1 MTVGAV
7 TGGPLLS
14 VAALSVG
21 FPTAM
26 AEGRAALRDVS
37 FQVDPG
43 EIVGVVGESGAGK
56 TVLSRTIMGLPPAP
70 GRITAGHVRFKDR
83 DLVGLP
89 EREMR
94 RMRGRDMAMIVPNP
108 RGELNPVLPVGEQIA
123 TIARIHLGVGRQD
136 ARQMALRMLRSV
148 QIPDPERRM
157 SAYPHELSGGMAQR
171 VVLAIALICEPA
183 FLISDDATSGL
194 DVTVQAQILKL
205 MRALAAERHSAML
218 FITRDVGVTAHL
230 CDRVIVMFAGQ
241 VMEVAPRE
249 PFFLDPRHPYTVM
262 LLAAYA
268 HIPELRRQWAV
279 EVLPGAA
286 LPRQGCLYAVRCP
299 LANARCRDE
308 QPALREVAAGH
319 SVRCHYPVTR

>member
-1 MTVGAV
+1 V
-7 TGGPLLS
+7 TAAPLLD
-14 VAALSVG
+14 VAGLSVG
-21 FPTAM
+21 FPTAS
-26 AEGRAALRDVS
+26 AGLSEALRDVS
-37 FQVDPG
+37 FSIEPG
-43 EIVGVVGESGAGK
+43 EIVGLVGESGAGK
-56 TVLSRTIMGLPPAP
+56 TVLARTIMGLTPAP
-70 GRITAGHVRFKDR
+70 GVVSSGRVWFKDT
-83 DLVGLP
+83 DVTALP

-94 RMRGRDMAMIVPNP
+94 RLRGRDIAMIVPNP

-123 TIARIHLGVGRQD
+123 TIARIHLGLGRQE
-136 ARQMALRMLRSV
+136 ARHRALEMLRRV

-157 SAYPHELSGGMAQR
+157 AAYPHEMSGGMAQR

-205 MRALAAERHSAML
+205 MQALATERHSAML

-268 HIPELRRQWAV
+268 HVPELRRQWAV
-279 EVLPGAA
+279 EMPAGAPV
-286 LPRQGCLYAVRCP
+286 PRHGCLYAVRCP
-299 LANARCRDE
+299 LAKAHCRDE
-308 QPALREVAAGH
+308 TPVLREVAPAH
-319 SVRCHYPVTR
+319 HVRCHYPVTR